1 MIQRKDYEIENYT
14 AEIAIEEYKKDCID
28 VEEFINCCKA
38 CKNYN
43 RVWSCPP
50 YDFSP
55 YEYWNR
61 YESLFLYGRKI
72 LFSSEMTK
80 QTYQQEDLW
89 RLTDTILEA
98 EKQDMAAEL
107 FAMEKQYPDSVSL
120 SAGCCM
126 LCGRDGC
133 TRQKGLPCVRPESMR
148 YSIESLGG
156 NVGLTITRYLH
167 QELLWM
173 EEGKLPDY
181 FILVAGLLKK

>member
-1 MIQRKDYEIENYT
+1 
-14 AEIAIEEYKKDCID
+14 
-28 VEEFINCCKA
+28 
-38 CKNYN
+38 
-43 RVWSCPP
+43 
-50 YDFSP
+50 
-55 YEYWNR
+55 
-61 YESLFLYGRKI
+61 
-72 LFSSEMTK
+72 
-80 QTYQQEDLW
+80 
-89 RLTDTILEA
+89 
-98 EKQDMAAEL
+98 
-107 FAMEKQYPDSVSL
+107 
-120 SAGCCM
+120 M